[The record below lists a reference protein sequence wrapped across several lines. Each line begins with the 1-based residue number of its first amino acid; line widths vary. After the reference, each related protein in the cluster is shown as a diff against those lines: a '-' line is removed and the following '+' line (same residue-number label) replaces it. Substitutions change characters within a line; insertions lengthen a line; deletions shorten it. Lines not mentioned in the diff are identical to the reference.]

1 MHPQLT
7 HRKRSERIQSAMI
20 RLPRFE
26 TTAHHALTFVA
37 VLRGASCM
45 CGVVYFCYVRCP
57 SISICPESV
66 LVNDC
71 RFTLGSIASR
81 FSTPRNFWRLSLA
94 ESRNTNAKQQA
105 AHLGP
110 QDVGG
115 HRLRPDPNAVKVPGD
130 EVKRRRCRERS
141 GNRGAHENGVRAE
154 QCDFSAFAIGEPA
167 AQRHGPHPAEEEGGV
182 EQRTE
187 VGVPLCGEGAVSA
200 LDNAGRVVVV
210 ERAQLSC
217 TVGFTEAQRGA
228 QVELAGKGAARRPEP
243 SRLQLV
249 VALQTE
255 GGVVLRDAPGR
266 VGEDPGRT
274 DGWRLVRMAALAR

>member
-1 MHPQLT
+1 MPGN
-7 HRKRSERIQSAMI
+7 E
-20 RLPRFE
+20 
-26 TTAHHALTFVA
+26 V
-37 VLRGASCM
+37 
-45 CGVVYFCYVRCP
+45 
-57 SISICPESV
+57 
-66 LVNDC
+66 
-71 RFTLGSIASR
+71 
-81 FSTPRNFWRLSLA
+81 
-94 ESRNTNAKQQA
+94 ESRRSCK
-105 AHLGP
+105 G
-110 QDVGG
+110 
-115 HRLRPDPNAVKVPGD
+115 
-130 EVKRRRCRERS
+130 S
-141 GNRGAHENGVRAE
+141 GNRGAHKDGVSADQRDLPA
-154 QCDFSAFAIGEPA
+154 FSICEPTKLWY
-167 AQRHGPHPAEEEGGV
+167 GPHPAEEEGGV

-274 DGWRLVRMAALAR
+274 DGWRLVRMAAWAR